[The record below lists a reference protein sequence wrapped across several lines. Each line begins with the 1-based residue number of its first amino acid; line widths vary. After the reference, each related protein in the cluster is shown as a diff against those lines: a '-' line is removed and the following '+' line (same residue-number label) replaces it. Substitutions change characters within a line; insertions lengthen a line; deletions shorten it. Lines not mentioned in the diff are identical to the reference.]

1 MGRNS
6 PLNPKDKA
14 NVFNQFFR
22 SVFNKRI
29 DNLSSVHPIHDLT
42 GTPSEVLKVLVIV
55 SVARTW
61 ADVLVIPRGPG
72 LAPELVVSNTL
83 DKTEPQY
90 ELFQY

>member
-1 MGRNS
+1 MHVIIQMFCLYI
-6 PLNPKDKA
+6 P
-14 NVFNQFFR
+14 F
-22 SVFNKRI
+22 I
-29 DNLSSVHPIHDLT
+29 IHDLT
-42 GTPSEVLKVLVIV
+42 CTPSEVLKVLVIV
-55 SVARTW
+55 SAARTW